1 MRRRRS
7 KRRQRSAVEWGI
19 RGTAALAAAFLAYA
33 SVSAT
38 LANVVVRID
47 PVHAHRLSPSDGQI
61 TAAAAEQSFAL
72 TPDASIDSEVT
83 RLAQLALR
91 QDATAVSAL
100 SVLGLQAQLRRDVTG
115 ARELF
120 SYSHQL
126 SRRELRTQIWAIEE
140 AVARGDIASALEH
153 YDRALRT
160 SRRARD
166 ILFPVLARAI
176 AEPVVRAP
184 LLETLSSDSAWG
196 RAFIRYVAANAPEPQ
211 AVVLFFREGAR
222 AGLPIEDDDRSRLV
236 NALVAEGAT
245 DEAWSLY
252 DSFRREASRERS
264 RDPNFELRTQVP
276 AVFDWT
282 ALNPQGLAAS
292 IQRGEDGGV
301 VHFSAGSGAGGTV
314 LRQMQLL
321 PPGLYRIEGRS
332 RGIDQPEYSRPY
344 WALTCHDGQEL
355 GRVPLPSS
363 GDTPASFTGRFR
375 VPSECPVQTLSLV
388 VRASDAIAGIQG
400 QIDTVQLV
408 PVS

>member
-1 MRRRRS
+1 MRSRRS
-7 KRRQRSAVEWGI
+7 KRRQRSAVDWGI
-19 RGTAALAAAFLAYA
+19 RGAAALGAGSLAYG

-38 LANVVVRID
+38 LANVLMRSEPAD
-47 PVHAHRLSPSDGQI
+47 AHQLSPIDGQI
-61 TAAAAEQSFAL
+61 TAAAAEQSFTV
-72 TPDASIDSEVT
+72 TPEASIDSEAAG
-83 RLAQLALR
+83 LARLALR
-91 QDATAVSAL
+91 QDPTAVAAL
-100 SVLGLQAQLRRDVTG
+100 SVLGLQAQLQRDVAR
-115 ARELF
+115 AREVF

-126 SRRELRTQIWAIEE
+126 SRRELRTQVWAIEE
-140 AVARGDIASALEH
+140 AVVRGDIAGALEH

-160 SRRARD
+160 SSRARE

-176 AEPVVRAP
+176 SEPAVRAR
-184 LLETLSSDSAWG
+184 LLETMSTESAWS
-196 RAFIRYVAANAPEPQ
+196 RAFIRYVAANAREPR
-211 AVVLFFREGAR
+211 AVVPFFREGAH
-222 AGLPIEDDDRSRLV
+222 AGLPIEDEDRSRLV

-245 DEAWSLY
+245 EEAWSLY
-252 DSFRREASRERS
+252 KSFRHEASRERS
-264 RDPNFELRTQVP
+264 RDQHFELSTLVP

-282 ALNPQGLAAS
+282 PLSPQGLTAS

-344 WALTCHDGQEL
+344 WALTCRDGQEL
-355 GRVPLPSS
+355 GRVPLPNS
-363 GDTPASFTGRFR
+363 GDTPATFTGHFR
-375 VPSECPVQTLSLV
+375 VPAGCAVQTLSLV

-408 PVS
+408 PVT

>member
-7 KRRQRSAVEWGI
+7 RRRQYSAVELGI
-19 RGTAALAAAFLAYA
+19 RGSAALAAALLAYE

-38 LANVVVRID
+38 LANVLVRSE
-47 PVHAHRLSPSDGQI
+47 PAHAHRLSPSDGKV
-61 TAAAAEQSFAL
+61 TAAAAEESFAVAPG
-72 TPDASIDSEVT
+72 TAIDSEAA
-83 RLAQLALR
+83 RLARLALR

-100 SVLGLQAQLRRDVTG
+100 SVLGLQAQLQRNVAH

-140 AVARGDIASALEH
+140 AAARGDIARALEH

-160 SRRARD
+160 SRRAPD

-176 AEPVVRAP
+176 AEPAVRAH
-184 LLETLSSDSAWG
+184 LLSTLSSESAWG
-196 RAFIRYVAANAPEPQ
+196 RAFIRYVAANAPEPE
-211 AVVLFFREGAR
+211 AVVPFFREGAH

-236 NALVAEGAT
+236 NALVAKGAT
-245 DEAWSLY
+245 DQAWGLY
-252 DSFRREASRERS
+252 GSFRGEASRERS
-264 RDPNFELRTQVP
+264 RDPSFELSTLVP
-276 AVFDWT
+276 AVFDWNP
-282 ALNPQGLAAS
+282 LRPQGLAAS

-301 VHFSAGSGAGGTV
+301 VHFSAGPGVGGTV
-314 LRQMQLL
+314 LRQLQLL

-344 WALTCHDGQEL
+344 WALTCRDGQEL
-355 GRVPLPSS
+355 GRVLLPNS
-363 GDTPASFTGRFR
+363 GDTPARFTGHFR
-375 VPSECPVQTLSLV
+375 VPAGCAVQTLSLV

-408 PVS
+408 PVT